1 MRAWHFKMSLAV
13 LAAMCAVSFGA
24 TTTSI
29 SQFGITWTFDQPV
42 EYGQFA
48 NGDYWLPASVLEK
61 SDAIELPYFNTPE
74 FFAELQE
81 KVLEKFDA
89 LVEANLPT
97 LP

>member
-1 MRAWHFKMSLAV
+1 LRGYRLER
-13 LAAMCAVSFGA
+13 LQG
-24 TTTSI
+24 
-29 SQFGITWTFDQPV
+29 
-42 EYGQFA
+42 FA
-48 NGDYWLPASVLEK
+48 KGDYWLPANVLEK

>member
-1 MRAWHFKMSLAV
+1 LQ
-13 LAAMCAVSFGA
+13 G
-24 TTTSI
+24 
-29 SQFGITWTFDQPV
+29 
-42 EYGQFA
+42 FA
-48 NGDYWLPASVLEK
+48 KGDYWLPASVLEK